1 MTKATEGRYPPER
14 MALFFCTV
22 RRVWRILLGEWTGS
36 KGRGGGAV
44 TDSWWR
50 GQMGRSLSQE
60 SVGRVGRA
68 ERRLMEQVGCREARE
83 GGVADESGGKK
94 GPQGTAGLRKAPLH
108 FTSKKISAVA
118 RCGGS
123 HL

>member
-1 MTKATEGRYPPER
+1 
-14 MALFFCTV
+14 
-22 RRVWRILLGEWTGS
+22 
-36 KGRGGGAV
+36 
-44 TDSWWR
+44 
-50 GQMGRSLSQE
+50 MGRSLSQE

-68 ERRLMEQVGCREARE
+68 ERLMEQVGCREVRE
-83 GGVADESGGKK
+83 GGVADEAGGKK

-108 FTSKKISAVA
+108 FTFKKISAVA